1 MPMAFAGVAVL
12 AYGCMRAA
20 PDVAVRFELD
30 DSGIVHQGGRPS
42 IAVRNLQFYVHD
54 LDLRDANGQW
64 RRLMLPNADQRDAR
78 VALVE
83 LGKAPSLAQV
93 RGRIADGDGAPYS
106 AIRFTLGVPF
116 DLNHANP
123 LTAAAPLDR
132 SELFWSW
139 QLGYKFLRADL
150 ADGEREWSFHLGST
164 GCVSASSVRPPSAP
178 CAEPNRVRIELEGFD
193 PTRAPIRIQLGELV
207 NAMREA
213 NHESCTGG
221 YASTPAC
228 APPHARTGLNA
239 ATGACAD
246 AICRSQRLFA
256 AAPSDQS

>member
-1 MPMAFAGVAVL
+1 MPMALLGVAVL
-12 AYGCMRAA
+12 AYGCTRSA

-30 DSGIVHQGGRPS
+30 DSGIVHQDERPH
-42 IAVRNLQFYVHD
+42 IAVRSLQFYVHD
-54 LDLRDANGQW
+54 IELRDANGKW
-64 RRLMLPNADQRDAR
+64 RQFAFSNAHQQSPR
-78 VALVE
+78 VALIE
-83 LGKAPSLAQV
+83 LAKTPELAQI
-93 RGRIADGDGAPYS
+93 RGHAAAGDGAPYS

-139 QLGYKFLRADL
+139 QLGYKFLRVDL
-150 ADGEREWSFHLGST
+150 ADGERQWSFHLGST
-164 GCVSASSVRPPSAP
+164 GCVSASSVRPPSSP
-178 CAEPNRVRIELEGFD
+178 CAEPNRVRVEFDGFD
-193 PTRAPIRIQLGELV
+193 PTRAPIRIRLHELV
-207 NAMREA
+207 DAMREA

-228 APPHARTGLNA
+228 AAPYTRTGLNP
-239 ATGACAD
+239 ATGACQD
-246 AICRSQRLFA
+246 DICRSQRLFA